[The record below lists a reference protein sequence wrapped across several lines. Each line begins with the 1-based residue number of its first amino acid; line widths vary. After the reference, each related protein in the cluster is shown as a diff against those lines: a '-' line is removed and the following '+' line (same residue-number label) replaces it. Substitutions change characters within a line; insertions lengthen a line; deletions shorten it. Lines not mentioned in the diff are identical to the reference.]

1 MAGHMKFLRT
11 LTGRGSVRCLIA
23 VLMVAVTSTACV
35 SGNEG
40 AAAEKIVIRP
50 GPSIMGN
57 FLAGRHAQ
65 AQRRIS
71 TALEFLTAIL
81 ETDPDNE
88 SLLRRAFILTAL
100 EGRITE
106 AADLVHR
113 MVAARSDGANGRNP
127 IADVTL
133 VVADIKAGRFAEAEK
148 RVGEFPENGLN
159 VFLTPLLGAWIKVG
173 LGNTDEALVA
183 LAALKKNDGFKAMY
197 DLHAAIINEMA
208 GRTDAAE
215 EHYLNAADTQAG
227 LSMRLIELLGG
238 LYERAGKP
246 DKARAAYLMYLEQ
259 HPNSQLLE
267 PAMNRLDGGGGAV
280 QSVKTAANGTAEAL
294 FGVASSIRRQNAQD
308 TALIFANMALFL
320 RPDFPL
326 AQILVAD
333 ILESDDRLEKAN
345 AVYASINTESPV
357 SWSARLRIASN
368 LDRLDRP
375 EEAERQLRAMAA
387 EKPESTEPFNDLGDI
402 LRGRERFAD
411 AVLAYDQAIARIAS
425 MDRRHWS
432 LLYARGIAL
441 ERSKQWPRAEA
452 DFLKALEFEPE
463 QPYVLN
469 YLGYSWVDQG
479 LHLDEAQEMIK
490 KAVKLRPN
498 DGYIVDS
505 LGWVYFRLGAFEDA
519 ARELERA
526 VELRPDDP
534 VINDHLGDAY
544 WKVDR
549 RQEARFQW
557 RRSLSLDP
565 DPTLKESIEGKLRDG
580 LLDEKRKAA
589 GND

>member
-1 MAGHMKFLRT
+1 MVGHMNFLRV
-11 LTGRGSVRCLIA
+11 LAGRRGARCLIA
-23 VLMVAVTSTACV
+23 ALMVLVTSTACESDNQV
-35 SGNEG
+35 
-40 AAAEKIVIRP
+40 APPEKIVIRP

-65 AQRRIS
+65 AQRQIP

-81 ETDPDNE
+81 ETDPDNA

-100 EGRITE
+100 EGRIAE
-106 AADLVHR
+106 SADL
-113 MVAARSDGANGRNP
+113 ARRLFGALGDDAQGRNP
-127 IADVTL
+127 IADVAL
-133 VVADIKAGRFAEAEK
+133 VAADIKAGRFDEAQK
-148 RVGEFPENGLN
+148 RVDGFPENGLN
-159 VFLTPLLGAWIKVG
+159 AFLSPLLAAWIRVG
-173 LGNTDEALVA
+173 LGETDQALEA
-183 LAALKKNDGFKAMY
+183 LAALNKNDGFKAMF
-197 DLHAAIINEMA
+197 DLHAAVINEMA
-208 GRTDAAE
+208 GRLEAAE
-215 EHYLNAADTQAG
+215 EHYMNAADTPSG
-227 LSMRLIELLGG
+227 LSMRLVELLGG
-238 LYERAGKP
+238 LYERSGKP
-246 DKARAAYLMYLEQ
+246 EKAKAAYLMYLEQ

-267 PAMNRLDGGGGAV
+267 PAMNRLESGGRAV
-280 QSVKTAANGTAEAL
+280 QTVETAADGVAEAL

-308 TALIFANMALFL
+308 TALIFANMALYL

-326 AQILVAD
+326 TQILVAD

-345 AVYASINTESPV
+345 TVYASINRASPV

-375 EEAERQLRAMAA
+375 EEAEQQLRVMAA
-387 EKPESTEPFNDLGDI
+387 ERPENIEPFNNLGDI
-402 LRGRERFAD
+402 MRGRERFAD
-411 AVLAYDQAIARIAS
+411 AVLAYDQAISRVTK
-425 MDRRHWS
+425 MERRHWS

-505 LGWVYFRLGAFEDA
+505 LGWVLYRLGDFEGA
-519 ARELERA
+519 AREMERA

-544 WKVDR
+544 WKVGR

-565 DPTLKESIEGKLRDG
+565 EPTLLDTIEAKLKNG
-580 LLDEKRKAA
+580 LVDEKKEAA

>member
-1 MAGHMKFLRT
+1 MVGQMNILRALAGRKCA
-11 LTGRGSVRCLIA
+11 RCLIA
-23 VLMVAVTSTACV
+23 ALMVAATSTACV
-35 SGNEG
+35 SDNQV
-40 AAAEKIVIRP
+40 APPEKIVIRP
-50 GPSIMGN
+50 GPSTMGN
-57 FLAGRHAQ
+57 YLAGRHAQ
-65 AQRRIS
+65 AQRQIP
-71 TALEFLTAIL
+71 TALKFLSAIL
-81 ETDPDNE
+81 KQDPDNE

-100 EGRITE
+100 EGRIAD
-106 AADLVHR
+106 AADL
-113 MVAARSDGANGRNP
+113 ARRLFDALGDDAGARNP
-127 IADVTL
+127 IADVSL
-133 VVADIKAGRFAEAEK
+133 VVADIKAGRFEEAAK
-148 RVGEFPENGLN
+148 RVDGFPENGLN
-159 VFLTPLLGAWIKVG
+159 AFLSPLLGAWVRVG
-173 LGNTDEALVA
+173 LGETDRALEALA
-183 LAALKKNDGFKAMY
+183 GLDKNDGFKAIH

-208 GRTDAAE
+208 GRIDAAE
-215 EHYLNAADTQAG
+215 EHYLNAADTPAG
-227 LSMRLIELLGG
+227 LSMRLVELMGG

-246 DKARAAYLMYLEQ
+246 DKAKAVYLMYLEQ

-267 PAMNRLDGGGGAV
+267 PAINRLENGGRAV
-280 QSVKTAANGTAEAL
+280 QTVQTAADGAAEAL

-308 TALIFANMALFL
+308 TALIFANIALYL

-326 AQILVAD
+326 TQILVAD

-345 AVYASINTESPV
+345 RVYASINRDSPV
-357 SWSARLRIASN
+357 AWSARLRIASN

-387 EKPESTEPFNDLGDI
+387 ENPGNTEPLVNLGDI
-402 LRGRERFAD
+402 MRGRERFAD
-411 AVLAYDQAIARIAS
+411 AVLAYDQAIARVTK
-425 MDRRHWS
+425 MERRHWS
-432 LLYARGIAL
+432 MLYARGIAL

-505 LGWVYFRLGAFEDA
+505 LGWVFYRLGDFEGA

-544 WKVDR
+544 WKVGR

-557 RRSLSLDP
+557 VRALSLEP
-565 DPTLKESIEGKLRDG
+565 EPALQGTLEAKLKSG
-580 LLDEKRKAA
+580 LVDEKRKAE

>member
-1 MAGHMKFLRT
+1 MIGHMNFLRT
-11 LTGRGSVRCLIA
+11 STGRGSARCLIA
-23 VLMVAVTSTACV
+23 ALMVAVTTTACV
-35 SGNEG
+35 SGNE
-40 AAAEKIVIRP
+40 AAAPEKVVIRP
-50 GPSIMGN
+50 GPSTMGN
-57 FLAGRHAQ
+57 YLAGRHAQ
-65 AQRRIS
+65 AQRQMS
-71 TALEFLTAIL
+71 TALEFFTAIL
-81 ETDPDNE
+81 EKDPANE
-88 SLLRRAFILTAL
+88 NLLRRTFILTAL
-100 EGRITE
+100 EGRIEE
-106 AADLVHR
+106 AADL
-113 MVAARSDGANGRNP
+113 ARRLFAVLGDDANSRNP
-127 IADVTL
+127 IADVAL
-133 VVADIKAGRFAEAEK
+133 VVTDIKAGRFAEAEK
-148 RVGEFPENGLN
+148 RVGGFPKNGLN
-159 VFLTPLLGAWIKVG
+159 AFLTPLLGAWIRVG
-173 LGNTDEALVA
+173 LGQTDAALEALA
-183 LAALKKNDGFKAMY
+183 GLNKNDGFKTMH

-208 GRTDAAE
+208 GRIDAAE
-215 EHYLNAADTQAG
+215 KHYLSAADTPAG
-227 LSMRLIELLGG
+227 LSMRLVELLSG

-246 DKARAAYLMYLEQ
+246 DKAKAAYLKYLEQ
-259 HPNSQLLE
+259 HPNSQLVE
-267 PAMNRLDGGGGAV
+267 PAMSRLGGGAV
-280 QSVKTAANGTAEAL
+280 QSVTTAADGVAEAL

-308 TALIFANMALFL
+308 TALIFANIATYL

-345 AVYASINTESPV
+345 ATYASINRESPV
-357 SWSARLRIASN
+357 SWSARLRIAAN

-375 EEAERQLRAMAA
+375 EEAARRLRAMAA
-387 EKPESTEPFNDLGDI
+387 ENPESTEPFTNLGDI
-402 LRGRERFAD
+402 LRGRERFAE
-411 AVLAYDQAIARIAS
+411 AVLAYDQAIARVAKLE
-425 MDRRHWS
+425 RRHWS

-479 LHLDEAQEMIK
+479 LHLEKAQGMIE

-505 LGWVYFRLGAFEDA
+505 LGWVFYRLGDFAGA

-544 WKVDR
+544 WKVGR
-549 RQEARFQW
+549 RLEARFQW

-565 DPTLKESIEGKLRDG
+565 EPELRGTLEDKLQRG
-580 LLDEKRKAA
+580 LVDEKKKAD
-589 GND
+589 GDD